1 MVRLGEHF
9 RSEEASRHSEWLRHQ
24 KWFIKAQD
32 ERERREKADEKLN
45 DAMESL
51 VSAAIMATEEKLKAF
66 QTKLD
71 TYDEATVVALMENQ
85 EKLDLINA
93 EINDLLSKAY
103 VMEDG
108 RRVFKSEDGSYVIDE
123 YGETVSP
130 DELDPMAIPDGHP
143 SAETYAEKLE
153 NRKQLTQE
161 RQDILD
167 FQEKVDAAREAT
179 ADGEISEKELE
190 DLDADLLDAMP
201 DSVRNNVPGLENN
214 QIAPVLK
221 AEFQPTADPIK
232 LENVRTRT
240 FDANV
245 PS

>member
-1 MVRLGEHF
+1 MVQLGEHF
-9 RSEEASRHSEWLRHQ
+9 RSDDVSRHSDWLRQQ

-32 ERERREKADEKLN
+32 QRERREKADEKLS
-45 DAMESL
+45 DMMDTV
-51 VSAAIMATEEKLKAF
+51 VSAAVMATNEQLQAF

-71 TYDEATVVALMENQ
+71 AYDEATVIALMENQ

-93 EINDLLSKAY
+93 EVDELLSQAY

-123 YGETVSP
+123 FGEIVEP

-143 SAETYAEKLE
+143 SAETYEGKLDT
-153 NRKQLTQE
+153 RKQLTQE

-167 FQEKVDAAREAT
+167 FQEKVDAAREDI
-179 ADGEISEKELE
+179 ADGKISEQELE
-190 DLDADLLDAMP
+190 DLDAELLDAMP
-201 DSVRNNVPGLENN
+201 ESVRDHIPGLES
-214 QIAPVLK
+214 PEVTPDLK
-221 AEFQPTADPIK
+221 ADIQPAANPATP
-232 LENVRTRT
+232 ENLHVKT

-245 PS
+245 PG